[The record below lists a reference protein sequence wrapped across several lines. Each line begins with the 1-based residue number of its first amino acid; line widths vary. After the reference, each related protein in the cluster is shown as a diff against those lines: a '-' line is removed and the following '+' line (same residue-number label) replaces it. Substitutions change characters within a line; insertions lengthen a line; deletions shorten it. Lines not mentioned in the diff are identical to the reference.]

1 MRSNDDFKA
10 LMFNFRALNLLC
22 FPVALNLSTVDFS
35 HSFFLDYEAIKELI
49 NILSFWHMSTDE
61 Q

>member
-49 NILSFWHMSTDE
+49 NILSF
-61 Q
+61 